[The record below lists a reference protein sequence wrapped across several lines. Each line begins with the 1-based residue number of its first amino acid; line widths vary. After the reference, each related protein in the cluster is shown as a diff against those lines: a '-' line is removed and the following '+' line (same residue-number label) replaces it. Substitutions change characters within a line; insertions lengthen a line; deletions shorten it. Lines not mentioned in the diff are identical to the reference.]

1 MVLRR
6 FYHSEGYTNT
16 LNVMQDV
23 LFEIC
28 RLPQIAPGLHP
39 SVELVLSKQENKTIV
54 SLINA
59 SGYFGNSFFDPI
71 PMTGIELHI
80 PGSFQKAEALNGGL
94 KVLENGVLRLNELN
108 NFEMIVLEENQ
119 HENRFYRSWYHGQAH
134 GS

>member
-1 MVLRR
+1 M
-6 FYHSEGYTNT
+6 
-16 LNVMQDV
+16 
-23 LFEIC
+23 
-28 RLPQIAPGLHP
+28 PQIAPGLHP

-94 KVLENGVLRLNELN
+94 TVLENGVLRLNELN
-108 NFEMIVLEENQ
+108 DFEMIVLEEN
-119 HENRFYRSWYHGQAH
+119 
-134 GS
+134 